1 LSADDYI
8 TLVFQL
14 HIVLFEGFRYSM

>member
-1 LSADDYI
+1 M